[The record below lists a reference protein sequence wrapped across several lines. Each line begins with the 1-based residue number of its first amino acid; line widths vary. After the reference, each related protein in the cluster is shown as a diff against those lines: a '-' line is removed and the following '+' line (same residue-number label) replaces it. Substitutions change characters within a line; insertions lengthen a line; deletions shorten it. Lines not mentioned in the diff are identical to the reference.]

1 MSGKTVDYA
10 SLTDEELAELY
21 SHGDKSALEELTLRF
36 FKPTGKITSAGYL
49 DSDDLMQEG
58 MFGFLYAVENYSLS
72 RGVPFAAYAHIC
84 MNSRINNAVRK
95 IKNSFPSAPEQDAL
109 QSVSDV
115 DVAKELENNELLE
128 NVLAMCETH
137 LSSLEKTVLFC
148 HISGLSYKEIA
159 EKLGITNKTVENA
172 LARARKKIKDIIR

>member
-10 SLTDEELAELY
+10 SLKDEELVELCV
-21 SHGDKSALEELTLRF
+21 SGDKAALEALTLRF

-58 MFGFLYAVENYSLS
+58 MFGFLYAVENYSPS
-72 RGVPFAAYAHIC
+72 RGVPFAAYAHLC

-95 IKNSFPSAPEQDAL
+95 IKNSFPQALEEDAV
-109 QSVSDV
+109 QSVSDI
-115 DVAKELENNELLE
+115 DVEKSLENNELLKS
-128 NVLAMCETH
+128 VLAMCETH

-148 HISGLSYKEIA
+148 HISGLSYKETA
-159 EKLGITNKTVENA
+159 GRLDITDKAVENA
-172 LARARKKIKDIIR
+172 LTRARKKIKDIIR